1 MGVFWLLAYLTF
13 VIGVGLVMATLIRS
27 GDNPVANFWKFVDIH
42 VLQAD
47 FATFTSRTK
56 IWQAAFD
63 LLKKNPRDFVFGLGL
78 SLLIL
83 ILLNIIEFLWRLVFS
98 A

>member
-42 VLQAD
+42 M
-47 FATFTSRTK
+47 FTS
-56 IWQAAFD
+56 
-63 LLKKNPRDFVFGLGL
+63 
-78 SLLIL
+78 
-83 ILLNIIEFLWRLVFS
+83 
-98 A
+98 